1 MSLSHQKGITM
12 EQFKTIDEIL
22 SSDFAFI
29 PEGYTQKSKSNRVLK
44 STKIEQAIFD
54 DLYEDTSEL
63 ADVEERGKQKLK
75 TFDSLVN
82 DVFQSIYG
90 LNPKYIDEKDISEL
104 SKKFNKS
111 IIQDLNKDDN
121 FTAIKSVCEGKEL
134 PSISA
139 TEEFSGKLL
148 KNLDTLMSKATGGK
162 GKVEGLDKIEQDKLE
177 LMSELS
183 KLLKKRET
191 IPETQRESIDD
202 RVIKAANRMLAKKEQ
217 SDMFSNLIEN
227 KMRQNAPYIQSV
239 VSSAAASALDRAKET
254 QYAVMAWGN
263 GDADMKKNS
272 VNMQILKRTAK
283 SDKLRYIARFLG
295 RYKEMLNSKRL
306 SGYKYGTGEKY
317 DIEYGN
323 NISKLLTSEL
333 SMLASPEMIP
343 LFLKKYQNKTL
354 KQYRKREPIYK
365 GKGDIIV
372 CLDES
377 SSTYGENNA
386 YGMAIAMVLYEMCK
400 LNNANFALVHFST
413 ETKLDFFPKNTK
425 ATAEQVMNCAE
436 TFLNGGT
443 DFEKPLEE
451 VISLVHNAKLEN
463 PDVVFITDGV
473 CKLPNDF
480 IPVIRNFKEETGM
493 KLTGILLDRGEHFEF
508 SLSEFADVIY
518 RTSELIEDSIVEKLI
533 DDRL

>member
-1 MSLSHQKGITM
+1 M
-12 EQFKTIDEIL
+12 EQFKTIEEIL

-29 PEGYTQKSKSNRVLK
+29 PDGYTPKSKSDRVLK
-44 STKIEQAIFD
+44 STRIEQAIFN

-63 ADVEERGKQKLK
+63 ADFEEKGKRKLK

-90 LNPKYIDEKDISEL
+90 LSTKYIDENDISEL
-104 SKKFNKS
+104 SKRFNKS

-121 FTAIKSVCEGKEL
+121 FTAVKSVCEGKEL

-148 KNLDTLMSKATGGK
+148 ENLDELMNKATGGK
-162 GKVEGLDKIEQDKLE
+162 GKVEGLDKIEQDKQDLI
-177 LMSELS
+177 SELS
-183 KLLKKRET
+183 KLLNKREAM
-191 IPETQRESIDD
+191 PQSHRESIDD
-202 RVIKAANRMLAKKEQ
+202 RIIKAANRMLAKKEQ
-217 SDMFSNLIEN
+217 SDMFSKLIEN
-227 KMRQNAPYIQSV
+227 KMKQNAPYIQSV
-239 VSSAAASALDRAKET
+239 VAKAASSALERAQET

-263 GDADMKKNS
+263 GDADMKKNP
-272 VNMQILKRTAK
+272 VNMEILKRTAK

-333 SMLASPEMIP
+333 SLLASPDTIP
-343 LFLKKYQNKTL
+343 LFLKKYQNKEL
-354 KQYRKREPIYK
+354 KQYRKREPLYK

-377 SSTYGENNA
+377 GSTYGENNA
-386 YGMAIAMVLYEMCK
+386 YGMAIAMVLYEICK

-413 ETKLDFFPKNTK
+413 ETKVDFFPKNTK
-425 ATAEQVMNCAE
+425 ATSEQVMNCAE

-443 DFEKPLEE
+443 DFVDPLEE

-463 PDVVFITDGV
+463 PDVVFITDGE
-473 CKLPNDF
+473 CRLPNDF
-480 IPVIRNFKEETGM
+480 IPVIRKFKEDTGM
-493 KLTGILLDRGEHFEF
+493 KLTGILLDKGQSFEF
-508 SLSEFADVIY
+508 SLMEFADVVY
-518 RTSELIEDSIVEKLI
+518 RTSELLEDSIVENLI

>member
-1 MSLSHQKGITM
+1 M
-12 EQFKTIDEIL
+12 EQFKSIEEIL
-22 SSDFAFI
+22 SSDFSLI
-29 PEGYTQKSKSNRVLK
+29 PDGHTQKTKSDRVLK
-44 STKIEQAIFD
+44 STRIEQAIFD
-54 DLYEDTSEL
+54 DLYDETSEL
-63 ADVEERGKQKLK
+63 ANVEEKGKRKLK

-90 LNPKYIDEKDISEL
+90 LNAKYINDGDISEL
-104 SKKFNKS
+104 SKRFNKS
-111 IIQDLNKDDN
+111 IIRDLMLDDN
-121 FTAIKSVCEGKEL
+121 FTAVKSVCEGKEL
-134 PSISA
+134 PAISA
-139 TEEFSGKLL
+139 TEEFSETLL
-148 KNLDTLMSKATGGK
+148 GNLDEIMNKATGGK
-162 GKVEGLDKIEQDKLE
+162 GKIESLDKIEQDKLD
-177 LMSELS
+177 LMSKLS
-183 KLLKKRET
+183 KLLQRRET
-191 IPETQRESIDD
+191 MPPEQREIIDD
-202 RVIKAANRMLAKKEQ
+202 KILNAANRMLAKKEQ
-217 SDMFSNLIEN
+217 SEMFSKLIEN
-227 KMRQNAPYIQSV
+227 KMKQNAPYIQSV
-239 VSSAAASALDRAKET
+239 VSSAAASALDKAKET
-254 QYAVMAWGN
+254 QCAVMSWGN
-263 GDADMKKNS
+263 GDVDMKKS
-272 VNMQILKRTAK
+272 PVNMEILKRTAG
-283 SDKLRYIARFLG
+283 SYKLRYIAKFLG

-333 SMLASPEMIP
+333 SLLASSETMP

-365 GKGDIIV
+365 GRGDIMV

-377 SSTYGENNA
+377 GSTYGENNA
-386 YGMAIAMVLYEMCK
+386 YGMAIAMVLYEICK

-413 ETKLDFFPKNTK
+413 ETKVDFFPKNTK

-436 TFLNGGT
+436 TFLDGGT
-443 DFEKPLEE
+443 DFVAPLEE
-451 VISLVHNAKLEN
+451 VISLVHNARLEN

-493 KLTGILLDRGEHFEF
+493 KLTGILLDKGDSFEF

-518 RTSELIEDSIVEKLI
+518 RTSELLEDSIVKNLI